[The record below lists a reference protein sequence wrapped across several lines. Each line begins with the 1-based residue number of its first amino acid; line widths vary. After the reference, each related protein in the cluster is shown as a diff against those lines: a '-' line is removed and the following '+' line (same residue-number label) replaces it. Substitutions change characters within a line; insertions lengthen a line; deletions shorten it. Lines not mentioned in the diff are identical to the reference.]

1 MSLSVEDVRHIAL
14 LARLAL
20 TPEEEQTFAVQLG
33 DILNAFTKLE
43 ALDVRGV
50 EPTSHVVDIDA
61 SFRDDVV
68 TNVPDP
74 EALLANAPAVDGTH
88 VRVPKI
94 IE

>member
-1 MSLSVEDVRHIAL
+1 MSLSVGDVRHIAL

-33 DILNAFTKLE
+33 DILHAFTKLE
-43 ALDVRGV
+43 ALDVRDV
-50 EPTSHVVDIDA
+50 EPTSHVVAIDA
-61 SFRDDVV
+61 PFRDDVV
-68 TNVPDP
+68 TNSPDP
-74 EALLANAPAVDGTH
+74 EALLANAPSVDGTH